1 MAVVA
6 VAKTATPQYF
16 REGEHEHFAWDC
28 SSVPR
33 RIADLGHF
41 FHRHLKDEEV
51 HEDCIRAM
59 QTLVKVPAVALMLPM
74 PLNDDAK
81 EALRDIKQ
89 AGIEIVISAE
99 TSFWESPRM
108 LYILKVEP
116 DETKSPVGQLQ
127 KFLEVVAEATLP
139 AKPSDGPW
147 LWSLHEPDVAAAL
160 LVCEAMG
167 DSENCFWR
175 LLRNMRILTP
185 VCSLEQQRHVKEQ
198 YAPSTT
204 YVLAWMNQYTQ
215 GIWPLLV
222 LTVPFAIF
230 VEEDRL
236 NEASWEFYAL
246 QAVVILWAIVMI
258 GRSRHRSSFVMSYE
272 AGESKTWAADFNKV
286 KITKRQILRRI
297 MSQTGAGSEFAAML
311 NLTQNPDH
319 HKMVHH
325 RLWVAW
331 CLLLS
336 GLGCFICLVLAGLFL
351 LFTMELKFILIYE
364 WGDCYHLECHDP
376 AIKHGFSGVLSMIG
390 CDILLALT
398 LNVATGELCKAFAYR
413 IAKTWNF
420 RSMILRQFV
429 EHFTA
434 ITIDI
439 VATIGMFSYL
449 AFAFLPEWETT
460 TPTEWW
466 DSSGCDI
473 FWDFQACRALRGC
486 DADDQSCCSG
496 TLFCARSKLGF
507 KQRREV
513 FEAWLGGLFVVAPF
527 VEILMLFIVPLLA
540 YLIHVHCELDRDLD
554 EDADKDQPRRG
565 CSPCACCCGFLRG
578 LGRLVA
584 FIFLLDGA
592 VLGLPYIW
600 RGFPFKA
607 PKIIQENVEELGL
620 EEEGEENGKDAKE
633 AKEMLYLTDKDHPQ
647 GATVIGGLFGPLD
660 QRLLRPM
667 DPLDELKLLKLN
679 FLVMV
684 LFAPINPIGVIFQML
699 ARQLDLHSRLPKLL
713 MVRRRGF
720 PTDNRLAHASQNL
733 FGLMI
738 LPVAALWHTGLSLVS
753 ANPDLHTQPH
763 GIVVIVWFAIGL
775 GISAAALL
783 GQWLVTRLFS
793 WLRWGKVML
802 SRESSAIVGLEKEE
816 LEIEAGDDEAERE
829 EAEEAKAK
837 AEAEAERSKAEALEA
852 APSLTL

>member
-1 MAVVA
+1 
-6 VAKTATPQYF
+6 
-16 REGEHEHFAWDC
+16 
-28 SSVPR
+28 
-33 RIADLGHF
+33 
-41 FHRHLKDEEV
+41 
-51 HEDCIRAM
+51 
-59 QTLVKVPAVALMLPM
+59 
-74 PLNDDAK
+74 
-81 EALRDIKQ
+81 
-89 AGIEIVISAE
+89 
-99 TSFWESPRM
+99 
-108 LYILKVEP
+108 
-116 DETKSPVGQLQ
+116 
-127 KFLEVVAEATLP
+127 
-139 AKPSDGPW
+139 
-147 LWSLHEPDVAAAL
+147 
-160 LVCEAMG
+160 
-167 DSENCFWR
+167 
-175 LLRNMRILTP
+175 
-185 VCSLEQQRHVKEQ
+185 
-198 YAPSTT
+198 
-204 YVLAWMNQYTQ
+204 
-215 GIWPLLV
+215 
-222 LTVPFAIF
+222 
-230 VEEDRL
+230 
-236 NEASWEFYAL
+236 
-246 QAVVILWAIVMI
+246 
-258 GRSRHRSSFVMSYE
+258 
-272 AGESKTWAADFNKV
+272 
-286 KITKRQILRRI
+286 
-297 MSQTGAGSEFAAML
+297 
-311 NLTQNPDH
+311 
-319 HKMVHH
+319 
-325 RLWVAW
+325 
-331 CLLLS
+331 
-336 GLGCFICLVLAGLFL
+336 
-351 LFTMELKFILIYE
+351 
-364 WGDCYHLECHDP
+364 
-376 AIKHGFSGVLSMIG
+376 
-390 CDILLALT
+390 
-398 LNVATGELCKAFAYR
+398 
-413 IAKTWNF
+413 
-420 RSMILRQFV
+420 
-429 EHFTA
+429 
-434 ITIDI
+434 
-439 VATIGMFSYL
+439 
-449 AFAFLPEWETT
+449 
-460 TPTEWW
+460 
-466 DSSGCDI
+466 
-473 FWDFQACRALRGC
+473 
-486 DADDQSCCSG
+486 
-496 TLFCARSKLGF
+496 
-507 KQRREV
+507 
-513 FEAWLGGLFVVAPF
+513 
-527 VEILMLFIVPLLA
+527 A

-554 EDADKDQPRRG
+554 DDADKDQPRRG
-565 CSPCACCCGFLRG
+565 CSICACCCGFLRG

-829 EAEEAKAK
+829 EAEEAKA
-837 AEAEAERSKAEALEA
+837 EAEAERSKAEALEA

>member
-28 SSVPR
+28 SS
-33 RIADLGHF
+33 D
-41 FHRHLKDEEV
+41 V

-59 QTLVKVPAVALMLPM
+59 KTLVKVPAVALMLPM
-74 PLNDDAK
+74 PLNDDAQ

-108 LYILKVEP
+108 LYILKIEP

-139 AKPSDGPW
+139 VKPPDGPW

-160 LVCEAMG
+160 LVCEVMG

-175 LLRNMRILTP
+175 LLRNLRILTP
-185 VCSLEQQRHVKEQ
+185 VCALEQQRHVKEQ

-246 QAVVILWAIVMI
+246 QAVVILWAIFMI
-258 GRSRHRSSFVMSYE
+258 GRSRHRSSFVQSYE

-297 MSQTGAGSEFAAML
+297 MSQTGAGSEFAAMV
-311 NLTQNPDH
+311 NLSLGRVQHHPATQNPDH
-319 HKMVHH
+319 KKMVHH

-336 GLGCFICLVLAGLFL
+336 VLGCLICLVLAGLFL

-496 TLFCARSKLGF
+496 TLFCAR
-507 KQRREV
+507 RREV

-540 YLIHVHCELDRDLD
+540 YLIHVHCELDR
-554 EDADKDQPRRG
+554 
-565 CSPCACCCGFLRG
+565 

-607 PKIIQENVEELGL
+607 PKIIQENVEEL
-620 EEEGEENGKDAKE
+620 EVGEDSGDAKE

-647 GATVIGGLFGPLD
+647 GATTIGGLFGPLD

-753 ANPDLHTQPH
+753 ANPDLHTEAH

-793 WLRWGKVML
+793 WLRWGK
-802 SRESSAIVGLEKEE
+802 E

-829 EAEEAKAK
+829 EAEEAKADAAK
-837 AEAEAERSKAEALEA
+837 AAGASAEEA
-852 APSLTL
+852 AGPSLTL